1 MISESTLKEGLNSI
15 LNVTQLSGLG
25 ERYQGKVRDCYMK
38 GDERILVTSD
48 RLSCFDKN
56 VTTIPFKGQVLNGIT
71 AKWFSMTRDIIEN
84 AVIDLPDPNVMVAR
98 NCDLVPFEM
107 IVRGYIAGSAWRSYA
122 KGEMTSGVAFPEGLK
137 EFQKLPAPVITPS
150 TKATDGGHDLSV
162 SEEYILSSGKV
173 EKVIWEQMKEAALA
187 LFERGSK
194 FAEERGLILV
204 DTKYEFGLFKGKL
217 MVIDEIHTLDCS
229 RYWIQSSY
237 SERIGRGEA
246 PEMLDKEPVR
256 RWLISQGYMGEG
268 PVPHF
273 TDEYRLEISQ
283 HYIRSYELLLG
294 ESFNAVLGDP
304 YSRIEMNLQKYM
316 R

>member
-1 MISESTLKEGLNSI
+1 MISETTLKEGLNSI
-15 LNVTQLSGLG
+15 LDVTHLSGLG

-38 GDERILVTSD
+38 GDTRFLVTSD

-71 AKWFSMTRDIIEN
+71 AKWFSMTNDIIEN

-98 NCDLVPFEM
+98 NCELVPFEM

-122 KGEMTSGVAFPEGLK
+122 KGEMTSGVAFPEGLH
-137 EFQKLPAPVITPS
+137 EFQKLPSPVITPS
-150 TKATDGGHDLSV
+150 TKATDGSHDLSV
-162 SEEYILSSGKV
+162 SEEYILSSGQVERKV
-173 EKVIWEQMKEAALA
+173 WEGMKEAALA
-187 LFERGSK
+187 LYDRGAT
-194 FAEERGLILV
+194 FAQERGLILV

-217 MVIDEIHTLDCS
+217 MIIDEIHTLDCS
-229 RYWIQSSY
+229 RYWIGSSY
-237 SERIGRGEA
+237 KERTEKGEA

-268 PVPHF
+268 AVPHF
-273 TDEYRLEISQ
+273 SDEYRLEISS

-294 ESFNAVLGDP
+294 EAFEPVLGDP
-304 YSRIEMNLQKYM
+304 SSRLEKNLRKYM
-316 R
+316 S